1 MANQEQKLAI
11 WRDLGKE
18 FGTPPKDSEE
28 YYKKMEVYYQILEDI
43 NQPPPPPPPPQRMP
57 VRKPVEIRREEPDEE
72 VPRLK
77 GCCRCDCHRNE
88 RAPLAQPRRR
98 VVRCDTS
105 ESDDSEFGESRLAHR
120 ARRINLVSD
129 SESSSDSESEDDEP
143 IRKKKPVGR
152 PSKKSV
158 VKVKKVEKVDKKKK
172 KNAAAPV
179 VKKKTQTSR
188 A

>member
-28 YYKKMEVYYQILEDI
+28 YYKKMDVYYQILEDI
-43 NQPPPPPPPPQRMP
+43 NQPPPPPPQRMP
-57 VRKPVEIRREEPDEE
+57 IQVRREEPELDSRQRGE
-72 VPRLK
+72 
-77 GCCRCDCHRNE
+77 CCCDCHRKGD
-88 RAPLAQPRRR
+88 RAPLAQTRRR

-152 PSKKSV
+152 PSKKSTAV
-158 VKVKKVEKVDKKKK
+158 QKKKVEKADKKKK
-172 KNAAAPV
+172 KTAAAPV

>member
-11 WRDLGKE
+11 WRNLGRD
-18 FGTPPKDSEE
+18 FGSPPKDSDE
-28 YYKKMEVYYQILEDI
+28 YYKKMETYYQILEELS
-43 NQPPPPPPPPQRMP
+43 QPPPPPSPQRMP
-57 VRKPVEIRREEPDEE
+57 VQVRRVEPDEE

-77 GCCRCDCHRNE
+77 GCCCDCHRKGE

-120 ARRINLVSD
+120 ARRINLISD
-129 SESSSDSESEDDEP
+129 SDSSSDSESEDDVP

-152 PSKKSV
+152 PSKKSTAV
-158 VKVKKVEKVDKKKK
+158 QKKKVEKEEKKKK
-172 KNAAAPV
+172 KTAAPV

>member
-18 FGTPPKDSEE
+18 FGTPPKDSDE
-28 YYKKMEVYYQILEDI
+28 YYKKMEVYYQFLEELS
-43 NQPPPPPPPPQRMP
+43 QPPPPPPPQRMP
-57 VRKPVEIRREEPDEE
+57 IQVRRVEPDEE

-77 GCCRCDCHRNE
+77 GCCCDCHRKSE

-143 IRKKKPVGR
+143 VRKKKPVGR
-152 PSKKSV
+152 PSKKSTAV
-158 VKVKKVEKVDKKKK
+158 QKKKVEKEEKKKK
-172 KNAAAPV
+172 KTAAPAP
-179 VKKKTQTSR
+179 KKKTQTSR

>member
-18 FGTPPKDSEE
+18 FGTPPKDSDE
-28 YYKKMEVYYQILEDI
+28 YYKKMEVYYQILEELS
-43 NQPPPPPPPPQRMP
+43 QPPPPPPPQRMP
-57 VRKPVEIRREEPDEE
+57 IQVRRVEPDDE

-77 GCCRCDCHRNE
+77 GCCCDCHRKGE

-143 IRKKKPVGR
+143 VRKKKPVGR
-152 PSKKSV
+152 PSKKSTAV
-158 VKVKKVEKVDKKKK
+158 QKKKVEKEEKKKK
-172 KNAAAPV
+172 KTAAAPV
-179 VKKKTQTSR
+179 VKKKTQASR

>member
-18 FGTPPKDSEE
+18 FGTPPKDSDE
-28 YYKKMEVYYQILEDI
+28 YYKKMEVYYQILEELS
-43 NQPPPPPPPPQRMP
+43 QPPPPPPPQRMP
-57 VRKPVEIRREEPDEE
+57 IQVRRVEPDEE

-77 GCCRCDCHRNE
+77 GCCCDCHRKSE

-143 IRKKKPVGR
+143 VRKKKPVGR
-152 PSKKSV
+152 PSKKSTAV
-158 VKVKKVEKVDKKKK
+158 QKKKIEKEEKKKK
-172 KNAAAPV
+172 KTAAPV
-179 VKKKTQTSR
+179 VKKKTQTSKVSR

>member
-1 MANQEQKLAI
+1 MANQEQKRAI
-11 WRDLGKE
+11 WGDLGKE
-18 FGTPPKDSEE
+18 FGTPPKDSDE
-28 YYKKMEVYYQILEDI
+28 YYKKMEVYYQILEELS
-43 NQPPPPPPPPQRMP
+43 QPPPPPPPQRMP
-57 VRKPVEIRREEPDEE
+57 IQVRRVEPDEE

-120 ARRINLVSD
+120 ARRINLISD

-152 PSKKSV
+152 PSKKSTAV
-158 VKVKKVEKVDKKKK
+158 QKKKVEKEEKEEKKKK
-172 KNAAAPV
+172 KTAAPAP
-179 VKKKTQTSR
+179 KKKTHTSR